1 MGLFS
6 RTPPPQ
12 RPLEIWENNPHFGMP
27 FNTAVYQCE
36 TSEELAALVVGY
48 KMSNKELDWYEE
60 RINQLMD
67 QESMELYAD
76 DAKKKAEEFVSRT
89 YGRGHPEFAP
99 MVEKQTK
106 VEMETEWSI
115 RQSIDAT
122 SKPALADG
130 TRGHSSPAVDRQHRQ
145 RCTDGRGIQCVRTGQ
160 ETGRTPSVPDGATR
174 TVNRPEAVRTVK

>member
-122 SKPALADG
+122 TKLQTLQMERED
-130 TRGHSSPAVDRQHRQ
+130 DRHRQ
-145 RCTDGRGIQCVRTGQ
+145 LIDSIDNVAQTVEESSAFAQGKKLVERHPFLTGLLGPSIVRKLFGR
-160 ETGRTPSVPDGATR
+160 
-174 TVNRPEAVRTVK
+174 

>member
-48 KMSNKELDWYEE
+48 RMSNKELDWYEE

-67 QESMELYAD
+67 REAMELYEG
-76 DAKKKAEEFVSRT
+76 DAKQKAEEFVSRI
-89 YGRGHPEFAP
+89 YGRGHPEFAA

-115 RQSIDAT
+115 RQSLDAT
-122 SKPALADG
+122 TKLQTLQMEREDGRHRQLIESIDNVAQTVEESSALAQG
-130 TRGHSSPAVDRQHRQ
+130 KKLVERHPFLTGLLGPSNVRKIF
-145 RCTDGRGIQCVRTGQ
+145 GR
-160 ETGRTPSVPDGATR
+160 
-174 TVNRPEAVRTVK
+174 